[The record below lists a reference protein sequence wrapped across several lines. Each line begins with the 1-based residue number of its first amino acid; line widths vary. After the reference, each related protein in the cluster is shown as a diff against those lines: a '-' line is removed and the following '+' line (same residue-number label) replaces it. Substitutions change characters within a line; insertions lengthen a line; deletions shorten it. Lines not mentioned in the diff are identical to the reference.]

1 MAKAKSRTELKDE
14 AKKVR
19 DDGKKKLS
27 KILDKILIYNSRQ
40 ANEDIY
46 DMYSI
51 LSKLKN
57 LIFEFKKSF
66 RKEKEIKI

>member
-1 MAKAKSRTELKDE
+1 MAKAKVESELKDE
-14 AKKVR
+14 AKKIR

-51 LSKLKN
+51 LSKLK
-57 LIFEFKKSF
+57 I
-66 RKEKEIKI
+66 